1 MEILGH
7 RQCIPDGKR
16 GIETLVSNLR
26 QHRVEPYARQRECHP
41 NTTLGGQILK
51 LGAASLWSLALLV
64 LAAPVA
70 SADAD
75 PHVPNA
81 DAGWCPGGV
90 YQEKLSGGTK
100 YCLGIPFST
109 GAFYA
114 QGWAGNVFPFR
125 PGHWQESAMC
135 SVMVEGLIQGGIPY
149 GGDPDCD
156 GGPKFI
162 SS

>member
-100 YCLGIPFST
+100 YCLGIPFRRVRST
-109 GAFYA
+109 
-114 QGWAGNVFPFR
+114 PK
-125 PGHWQESAMC
+125 
-135 SVMVEGLIQGGIPY
+135 
-149 GGDPDCD
+149 
-156 GGPKFI
+156 GGPATYFRFGPATGRRARCAA
-162 SS
+162 